1 MPPHQAGHRVMRDHI
16 VHCVTLP
23 RIVTPNPTPDQAWS
37 TSGLRTDNGTAAGIA
52 ALADGFLRCESDHLT
67 LNLRLRLTLTLT
79 LTLTLSR
86 CESDHLTEFA
96 GLSIPTSADELMD
109 ELQDLKI
116 MLPCEDGWFAEM
128 VWDQNPLLYQLVF
141 IGSLIDLLS
150 LPFFALRYK
159 LWA

>member
-1 MPPHQAGHRVMRDHI
+1 
-16 VHCVTLP
+16 
-23 RIVTPNPTPDQAWS
+23 
-37 TSGLRTDNGTAAGIA
+37 
-52 ALADGFLRCESDHLT
+52 
-67 LNLRLRLTLTLT
+67 
-79 LTLTLSR
+79 
-86 CESDHLTEFA
+86 
-96 GLSIPTSADELMD
+96 MD
-109 ELQDLKI
+109 ELQDLQI